1 MNRQVTRASLA
12 AMIALIA
19 AGPTAAQK
27 PVSTSQVITDY
38 IDPHFAPFQ
47 AGEQYLLLLQWN
59 PHLSKYQV
67 RWGPDGAF
75 HISAGVVE
83 AMGHGAVAKQLHGHR
98 VDEVLQ
104 TMRAISSGG

>member
-67 RWGPDGAF
+67 RWGPMERFMSPQAWSRLWGMAP
-75 HISAGVVE
+75 
-83 AMGHGAVAKQLHGHR
+83 
-98 VDEVLQ
+98 
-104 TMRAISSGG
+104 